1 MAASEN
7 ISTAKHGSDRDTPG
21 VHTSVSE
28 QELDHRLW
36 KLFLGLSRTPHG
48 LLDVATPAM
57 AALLCLGHF
66 PAIPV
71 IVVGLITA
79 FAGYNA
85 VYALNDLIDY
95 STDCERISLRE
106 RSAGLFHMDEV
117 LVRHP
122 IAQGLLSFRLG
133 LIWCIAWSL
142 VAVLG
147 SFWLNPLCVV
157 IFGASV
163 GFEALYCRLL
173 RITHLKV
180 IPSAI
185 VKASGGLAGIIA
197 VDANPSSGFV
207 AILLLWLAA
216 WEIGGQNVAND
227 IIDREDDL
235 KVNARTTATVK
246 GVPESVFRVVVAVSM
261 ACFGGV
267 SIYWLA
273 GAGVGILY
281 PIGALVLGWY
291 LLIAPA
297 RRLYFAPSHDT
308 AAQLFNRASYLPV
321 CFLVLTGAAILIT
334 P

>member
-1 MAASEN
+1 MTPKGHVSHSERK
-7 ISTAKHGSDRDTPG
+7 T
-21 VHTSVSE
+21 
-28 QELDHRLW
+28 DHPLW

-66 PAIPV
+66 PEMLV
-71 IVVGLITA
+71 IIVGLITA

-106 RSAGLFHMDEV
+106 GSSGLFHVDEI

-133 LIWCIAWSL
+133 LAWCLGWSAI
-142 VAVLG
+142 AVLG
-147 SFWLNPLCVV
+147 AFWLNPMCVV

-185 VKASGGLAGIIA
+185 VKASGGLAGVIA
-197 VDANPSSGFV
+197 VDPSPSTGFL

-235 KVNARTTATVK
+235 KVDARTTATVK
-246 GVPESVFRVVVAVSM
+246 GVLESVFRALVAVSM
-261 ACFGGV
+261 AYFGGV
-267 SIYWLA
+267 VVYWLA
-273 GAGVGILY
+273 GAGVGIVY
-281 PIGALVLGWY
+281 PIGALALGWY
-291 LLIAPA
+291 LLMAPA
-297 RRLYFAPSHDT
+297 QRLYFTPGPDT
-308 AAQLFNRASYLPV
+308 AAQLFNRASYMPL
-321 CFLVLTGAAILIT
+321 CFLILTGAAILI
-334 P
+334 PL